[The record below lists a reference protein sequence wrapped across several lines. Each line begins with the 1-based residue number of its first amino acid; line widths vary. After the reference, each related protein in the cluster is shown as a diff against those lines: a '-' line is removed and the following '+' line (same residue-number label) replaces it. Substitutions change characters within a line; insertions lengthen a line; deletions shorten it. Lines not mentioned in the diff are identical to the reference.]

1 MLDIIRENHTNSN
14 GNNITVPIN
23 CVHVQNTLINIVPIK
38 PKTTIQ
44 LADIGSKVSNG
55 TLIKLYYYYIYGS
68 QHYPPP
74 EINNYWSISIYSLH
88 SAYRTTPPP
97 TYLYYDPYALQ
108 LNTIYPY

>member
-23 CVHVQNTLINIVPIK
+23 CVHVQKNLINIGPIK

-44 LADIGSKVSNG
+44 LADIGSKGSNG
-55 TLIKLYYYYIYGS
+55 TLLKLYYYYIYGA

-88 SAYRTTPPP
+88 GTYIPPATP
-97 TYLYYDPYALQ
+97 TYL
-108 LNTIYPY
+108 